1 MVAPASGSATRRSH
15 RPRRDEPTAARR
27 CGSGDPDQPTEAQV
41 DPREHR
47 RALIE
52 ALDVVLL
59 VGDAVAEAAAV
70 DAERAK
76 REEAPKRKATT
87 GSVEHRGSGTGVRT
101 SLTAS
106 GPSASTSMIS
116 HVR

>member
-1 MVAPASGSATRRSH
+1 M
-15 RPRRDEPTAARR
+15 
-27 CGSGDPDQPTEAQV
+27 
-41 DPREHR
+41 
-47 RALIE
+47 E
-52 ALDVVLL
+52 ALDVVPL
-59 VGDAVAEAAAV
+59 VADADMEEADAV

-87 GSVEHRGSGTGVRT
+87 GSVEHRNSGTGVRT